1 LEVVIKIGVKRTAR
15 EDSSNEKVLV
25 KKRAGER
32 GVPFQEDQDQKM
44 EKKGSGKVANW
55 AIY

>member
-1 LEVVIKIGVKRTAR
+1 MGR

-32 GVPFQEDQDQKM
+32 GVPFQENQDQKM
-44 EKKGSGKVANW
+44 EKKGSGKAANW